1 MGRDNSEHSTCASSS
16 DKDENLIQMV
26 IEKEHSTRASSSDKD
41 ENLIQIVIEKVLS
54 NNKFI
59 DNLLSAM
66 INKYEREECVGTSG
80 RRSVCNNCT
89 LQAFILKKLLSDYN
103 GMSFRYV
110 IDEELQD
117 KVLIHALCEILQ
129 HCSRG
134 SYYIVYLKETH
145 SDANSTCSSLV
156 NGGETFGL
164 GTAGD
169 WNARIFHNNLGIH
182 QLPLLDDVV
191 KYYKENIQALKA
203 QYGVLLFLYS
213 VIATKDLE
221 YVRLESDTTDP
232 LIDETYGYG
241 SQKSHKFNDYRYYLL
256 NEFMDEFFPKEE
268 SSTPDMFQLIHYNG
282 LARSN
287 VKKQVQYH
295 FGSAIL
301 LESDLKSIN
310 DSDPMLTCLQTKWPN
325 IEILLTSGGTTL
337 QIKKYIFNQGYNP
350 TTLKN
355 NIALIQTFDR
365 ILNTWGTA
373 VVPINLASVLLGQVG
388 YISGWG
394 QVNLSSSVYSTKLK
408 YIRATVIAINYCK
421 QLLPQYIIDDTMLCT
436 LDIGQ
441 GNCHG
446 DNGNPLVSNNVLIGL
461 VSWGI
466 PCAVGKPDVLTNI
479 VSFSSWIIL
488 NSQN

>member
-1 MGRDNSEHSTCASSS
+1 MKLTSIIVLFLFKYAASGSLEKRLVGGGFAVAGQFPYQVS
-16 DKDENLIQMV
+16 LRNGVFVHFCGGSIIKDYW
-26 IEKEHSTRASSSDKD
+26 
-41 ENLIQIVIEKVLS
+41 VLT
-54 NNKFI
+54 
-59 DNLLSAM
+59 SAHC
-66 INKYEREECVGTSG
+66 IFNTNPQYTNVVVGT
-80 RRSVCNNCT
+80 
-89 LQAFILKKLLSDYN
+89 
-103 GMSFRYV
+103 
-110 IDEELQD
+110 
-117 KVLIHALCEILQ
+117 
-129 HCSRG
+129 
-134 SYYIVYLKETH
+134 
-145 SDANSTCSSLV
+145 
-156 NGGETFGL
+156 
-164 GTAGD
+164 
-169 WNARIFHNNLGIH
+169 
-182 QLPLLDDVV
+182 
-191 KYYKENIQALKA
+191 
-203 QYGVLLFLYS
+203 
-213 VIATKDLE
+213 
-221 YVRLESDTTDP
+221 
-232 LIDETYGYG
+232 
-241 SQKSHKFNDYRYYLL
+241 
-256 NEFMDEFFPKEE
+256 
-268 SSTPDMFQLIHYNG
+268 
-282 LARSN
+282 
-287 VKKQVQYH
+287 
-295 FGSAIL
+295 
-301 LESDLKSIN
+301 
-310 DSDPMLTCLQTKWPN
+310 
-325 IEILLTSGGTTL
+325 ILLTSGGTTL

-350 TTLKN
+350 TTLKS

>member
-1 MGRDNSEHSTCASSS
+1 M
-16 DKDENLIQMV
+16 DENALEE
-26 IEKEHSTRASSSDKD
+26 IEKKIHGFYFSTSER
-41 ENLIQIVIEKVLS
+41 
-54 NNKFI
+54 
-59 DNLLSAM
+59 SALEQAEGGPCA
-66 INKYEREECVGTSG
+66 IIAP
-80 RRSVCNNCT
+80 

-241 SQKSHKFNDYRYYLL
+241 SQSLINLMITGKAVTYVWDNYQDVGGLKLKGLDTQSQIGFITLMEHLRYCTVGSFYKNPKHQIWVLGSETHLTVLFSDERSLVSPETKSEEARRVFKSYDPDGNNFISTSSLQDVLAALNLVSDQEYVVIMTKKLDSENLGIILL

-325 IEILLTSGGTTL
+325 IEV
-337 QIKKYIFNQGYNP
+337 QWCD
-350 TTLKN
+350 
-355 NIALIQTFDR
+355 NITPS
-365 ILNTWGTA
+365 LN
-373 VVPINLASVLLGQVG
+373 
-388 YISGWG
+388 
-394 QVNLSSSVYSTKLK
+394 
-408 YIRATVIAINYCK
+408 
-421 QLLPQYIIDDTMLCT
+421 
-436 LDIGQ
+436 
-441 GNCHG
+441 
-446 DNGNPLVSNNVLIGL
+446 
-461 VSWGI
+461 
-466 PCAVGKPDVLTNI
+466 
-479 VSFSSWIIL
+479 
-488 NSQN
+488 